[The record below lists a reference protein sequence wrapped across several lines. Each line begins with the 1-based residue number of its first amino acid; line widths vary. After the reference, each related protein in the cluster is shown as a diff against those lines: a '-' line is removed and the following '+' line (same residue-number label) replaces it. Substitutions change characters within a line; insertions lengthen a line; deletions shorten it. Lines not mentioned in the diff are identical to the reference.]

1 MSAYLAEHLP
11 HLQSL
16 HRQLAL
22 GEEALAS
29 DQSRIEAAIKAAV
42 STLLR
47 EREAEV
53 DAWKDAIAGE
63 KRKVTCLARALG
75 QRGRDVVAVSRRDSF
90 EAEVSGSQGLSCG
103 CADQRRLYRASTRS

>member
-53 DAWKDAIAGE
+53 DAWTDWREEEGDVFGE
-63 KRKVTCLARALG
+63 GVGPEG
-75 QRGRDVVAVSRRDSF
+75 QGCGRRQQ
-90 EAEVSGSQGLSCG
+90 EG
-103 CADQRRLYRASTRS
+103 